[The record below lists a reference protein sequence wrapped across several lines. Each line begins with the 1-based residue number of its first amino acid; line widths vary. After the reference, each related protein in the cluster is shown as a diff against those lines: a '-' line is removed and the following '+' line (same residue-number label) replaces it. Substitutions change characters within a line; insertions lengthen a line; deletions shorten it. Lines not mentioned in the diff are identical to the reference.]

1 MGREKSGQHAAGVRR
16 TIATHQHPKRQQRR
30 QGCVGEQESAGDV
43 PAVPHLTQREKDG
56 AKATLNKSPQWRA
69 P

>member
-16 TIATHQHPKRQQRR
+16 TISTHRHPKRQQRR
-30 QGCVGEQESAGDV
+30 QVCVGEKESAGDV
-43 PAVPHLTQREKDG
+43 PALPHLTQREKDG
-56 AKATLNKSPQWRA
+56 ANPWR

>member
-16 TIATHQHPKRQQRR
+16 TIATHRHPKRQQLR
-30 QGCVGEQESAGDV
+30 QVYVGEQESAGDV
-43 PAVPHLTQREKDG
+43 PALPHTTQREKDS
-56 AKATLNKSPQWRA
+56 AKPWR